1 MMIYLNRDSSAELL
15 DYYCKAALGHF
26 VSLSKELFRTIRELK
41 QDYDKYKHE

>member
-1 MMIYLNRDSSAELL
+1 MMIYLNRDTSAELL
-15 DYYCKAALGHF
+15 DYYCKAALGQF